1 MCDILSGNNMGAS
14 AFPTYILGGLN
25 MEGKSKGIPISGIS
39 SKLYDLCNNI
49 GGFGEAFRKRIV
61 DEASLKPG
69 ESVLDCGC
77 GTGTLAVVAKR
88 QVGPKGRVC
97 GIDISKDQLDVAR
110 KKIKRENLEIEF
122 CESSIDELP
131 FPDHSFNAIFS
142 TLMLHHVPR
151 EVKIGAFREMRRVLK
166 PGGRIVIADFGPPKH
181 AWGWVPYAP
190 IMLML
195 WLASTTRDNLYNRL
209 PELMSQAG
217 LRVTEHK
224 FMKEAVHLIKAGLP

>member
-1 MCDILSGNNMGAS
+1 
-14 AFPTYILGGLN
+14 

-39 SKLYDLCNNI
+39 SKLYDLCNSI

-69 ESVLDCGC
+69 ENVLDCGC
-77 GTGTLAVVAKR
+77 GTGTLAIVAKR
-88 QVGPKGRVC
+88 QVGPKGHVR
-97 GIDISKDQLDVAR
+97 GIDISRDQLDIAR
-110 KKIKRENLEIEF
+110 NKAKREGFEIEF
-122 CESSIDELP
+122 HEGSIDELP
-131 FPDHSFNAIFS
+131 FPDKSIDVIYS

-151 EVKIGAFREMRRVLK
+151 QVKMGAFGEMRRVLK

-181 AWGWVPYAP
+181 AWGWALCAP

-195 WLASTTRDNLYNRL
+195 WLAPTTRDNLYNRL

-224 FMKEAVHLIKAGLP
+224 FVKEAVHLIKADLP